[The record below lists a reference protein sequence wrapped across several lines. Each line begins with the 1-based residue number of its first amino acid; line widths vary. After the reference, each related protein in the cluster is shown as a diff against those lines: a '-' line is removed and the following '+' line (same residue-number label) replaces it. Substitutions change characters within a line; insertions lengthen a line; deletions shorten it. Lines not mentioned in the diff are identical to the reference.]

1 MPDVVVVGAGLGGL
15 SAAHDLAA
23 AGADVLV
30 LEARDRVGGRV
41 EQALLP
47 DGRPVQLGGEVVGN
61 AHHAYLGLAAELG
74 LELVPSYVAEPG
86 EITRG
91 TVDGVD
97 VGEHPGWFTD
107 ADRAADEAVRAALSR
122 LVATIDPD
130 DPWTHPDLVA
140 LDAVSQGDWLRAHGA
155 TPGVLRLCEL
165 VALGGAGGSIERV
178 SMFGQAWMLAVGG
191 SRGEDAAGSYDYGQ
205 WENLRLAEGSAR
217 LPLLLAEGLGDR
229 VRLGTPVAA
238 IDVDGPAGGCT
249 VTTAAGEQVRAPAVV
264 CAVPVGPLRD
274 IAVTGVDGD
283 RLARLRRRRHALA
296 AKFVAAYPEP
306 FWRSTGQNG
315 LSEND
320 GVLGSTW
327 PQSPGILSALVPP
340 ERLAAFAATEP
351 SMRDPL
357 ALAEIARLY
366 GDRALA
372 PEASWVRMWGL
383 DPWTQGYVA
392 AWMPGDLAAT
402 GPEHGSHQPP
412 FYVAGSD
419 HWVCGYMEGAVR
431 TGRAA
436 AAEIL
441 ARG

>member
-1 MPDVVVVGAGLGGL
+1 MTDVVVVGAGLAGL
-15 SAAHDLAA
+15 CAARDLVAG
-23 AGADVLV
+23 GADVLV

-61 AHHAYLGLAAELG
+61 AHHGYLGLAAELG
-74 LELVPSYVAEPG
+74 LELTDSYVAEPG

-97 VGEHPGWFTD
+97 VGEFPSWFTD
-107 ADRAADEAVRAALSR
+107 ADRASQEAVHVALSR

-130 DPWTHPDLVA
+130 DPWKHPDLVA
-140 LDAVSQGDWLRAHGA
+140 LDAVSQGDWLRAQGA
-155 TPGVLRLCEL
+155 TPGVLRLAEL
-165 VALGGAGGSIERV
+165 VALGGAGGSVERV

-191 SRGEDAAGSYDYGQ
+191 SRSDQAAGSYDYGQ
-205 WENLRLAEGSAR
+205 WENLRLVEGSAR

-229 VRLGTPVAA
+229 VRLGTPVTA
-238 IDVDGPAGGCT
+238 IDIDPAGCA
-249 VTTAAGEQVRAPAVV
+249 VTTAAGEEVRAASVV

-274 IAVTGVDGD
+274 IAVTGVDAD

-296 AKFVAAYPEP
+296 AKFVAAYDEP

-340 ERLAAFAATEP
+340 ERYSWFAATDP
-351 SMRDPL
+351 ALRDGL
-357 ALAEIARLY
+357 ALAEVARLY
-366 GDRALA
+366 GDRASA
-372 PEASWVRMWGL
+372 PLGSWVRMWGT
-383 DPWTQGYVA
+383 DPWTQGYIA
-392 AWMPGDLAAT
+392 AWMPGDVAAA
-402 GPEHGSHQPP
+402 GPKHGTHQPP

-431 TGRAA
+431 TGRGAA
-436 AAEIL
+436 AAVL